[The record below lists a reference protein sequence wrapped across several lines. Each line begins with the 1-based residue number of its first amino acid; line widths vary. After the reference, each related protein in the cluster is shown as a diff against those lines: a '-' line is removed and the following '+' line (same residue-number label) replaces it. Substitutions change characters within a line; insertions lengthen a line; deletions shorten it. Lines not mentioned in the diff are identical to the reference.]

1 MRRFNKQFKYRE
13 KVRDKGT
20 AAITVVVY
28 TCPRAFIR
36 FVRVSFLDATV
47 PSRHAYFERHANYL
61 RQTLLSY
68 GESYIPL
75 SYLSK
80 NTFLGK
86 N

>member
-36 FVRVSFLDATV
+36 FVRVSFLDAT
-47 PSRHAYFERHANYL
+47 PPRFLPAMPISRDM
-61 RQTLLSY
+61 QIT
-68 GESYIPL
+68 
-75 SYLSK
+75 
-80 NTFLGK
+80 
-86 N
+86 